1 MARRLSSLV
10 PCVVV
15 ASAGFTAAAAAR
27 CKVYPGDAAWPSD
40 EAWASLNERV
50 DNRLL
55 KPRPRAAAC
64 YDGPE
69 YDAAACAEM
78 SADWTNSYTHLG
90 DPIEMFSPVY
100 QGLTCL
106 PPSIYDSGNCTMGG
120 FPWYVINAT
129 SPKHVQEGVKFAK
142 ETGVRLVVKNTGHDF
157 SGKSGGGESL
167 SIWTR
172 HLKDV
177 EYVDEMADAAEGYS
191 GPAFKC
197 GTGVQAFEIY
207 KVASEHNKVVVGG
220 EGETVGVMGGYIQ
233 GGGHSPLSSIYG
245 TGADQALAFE
255 VVTADGELVTADH
268 ARNSDLFWALR
279 GGGGSTFGVATSV
292 TVKAFPDVTTTA
304 AAFEF
309 STADGI
315 SNETFW
321 AGVRSYFDSFIH
333 NADNGTYAYFVMLP
347 NNPGPG
353 DFLFQMTPFFAPN
366 KTAKDVTA
374 LLDPWFAELRR
385 LEIGFAPNITQY
397 GGFYPAWRDYF
408 PLEAVEKVNVQS
420 GSRLFPRR
428 NFEDVELRQATFD
441 AIRTSLETNH
451 VFVGFNIK
459 AASPDDPD
467 NAVNPA
473 WRENILF
480 AIQSVRWP
488 AGATADQILE
498 ARKGFTSGDMQRWR
512 DVSPGAGSYLAE
524 SDRMEPNFQQSF
536 YGDAKYPRLLEL
548 KRKWDPDDVFYA
560 ATAVGSEFWTIRTAD
575 GLPHENGRLCRI
587 ED

>member
-1 MARRLSSLV
+1 MARWLSSLI
-10 PCVVV
+10 PCAVM
-15 ASAGFTAAAAAR
+15 ASTGFAAAVR

-40 EAWASLNERV
+40 EAWTSLNERV

-55 KPRPRAAAC
+55 KPRPQAAAC
-64 YDGPE
+64 YNGPE
-69 YDAAACAEM
+69 YDAAACARM
-78 SADWTNSYTHLG
+78 SGNWTNSYIHLE

-106 PPSIYDSGNCTMGG
+106 PPNIYDSGNCTMGG

-129 SPKHVQEGVKFAK
+129 SPKHVQEGVRFAA

-172 HLKDV
+172 YLKDV
-177 EYVDEMADAAEGYS
+177 EYVEEVIDAVEGYS

-207 KVASEHNKVVVGG
+207 KVASEYNKVVVGG

-245 TGADQALAFE
+245 TGADQALSFE
-255 VVTADGELVTADH
+255 VVTVDGELVTANH
-268 ARNSDLFWALR
+268 TQNSDLFWALR
-279 GGGGSTFGVATSV
+279 GGGGSTFGVAISV

-304 AAFEF
+304 AAFKF

-347 NNPGPG
+347 NNPSPG

-366 KTAKDVTA
+366 KTVEDVNA
-374 LLDPWFAELRR
+374 LFDPWFAELRK
-385 LEIGFAPNITQY
+385 LGIDFTPNITQY
-397 GGFYPAWRDYF
+397 GSFYPAWQDFF

-428 NFEDVELRQATFD
+428 NFEDVELKQATFD
-441 AIRTSLETNH
+441 AIRISLETNH

-459 AASPDDPD
+459 ATSPDNPD

-488 AGATADQILE
+488 VNATADQILE
-498 ARKGFTSGDMQRWR
+498 ARKGFTFGDMQRWR
-512 DVSPGAGSYLAE
+512 DVSPGAGSYLSE

-536 YGDAKYPRLLEL
+536 YGDTKYPRLLEL
-548 KRKWDPDDVFYA
+548 KRKWDPNDVFYA
-560 ATAVGSEFWTIRTAD
+560 ATAVGSEFWTIHTAD
-575 GLPHENGRLCRI
+575 GLPHENGKLCRV
-587 ED
+587 EG